1 MSKRPTNRRP
11 NARAAFLRYLRQ
23 QLWGDLKSS
32 VLAKFSWLQSLVVRP
47 GRVRVPRKAIE
58 KARSSGQRQLVTPEG
73 LEARKLLAAD
83 FYIAAV
89 GNSPEGAFPGGFEI
103 KTDVPPT
110 VTTTLEYAVATTI
123 SGLPV
128 ATPSDDY
135 PVLSGEVVFSP
146 GQTQALIQVAAT
158 DDDMLE
164 PTEYVKIEL
173 VDGVDYSVN
182 DTLGLGVDASI
193 AIEDLDA
200 GTLKIEAVDPTASE
214 VDSDPGQFAVYIENS
229 IGLSLGYAEDLTVSL
244 DISGSATNGTD
255 YTTVASSVVLPAGAT
270 EALIDIDAI
279 ADSDNFENM
288 PNEDVVISITG
299 FSSATFTHPSL
310 THDATA
316 ATVTIEDP
324 DRPSAQLSAS
334 TVSLEEG
341 EVISYTVSLDSVAA
355 GGEEL
360 LLTLGGDADASD
372 LDPTS
377 TTYPVSFAASETT
390 KVIEVTISDD
400 MLVEDVEL
408 LEADL
413 SYVAGAVAL
422 GSVTSADATIAASDP
437 ATLTIGDASVVEGAM
452 AVVSFTLDKAVGP
465 ETVLD
470 VTLTGSNADTAA
482 PGDFNDVTE
491 VTFAAM
497 SSIGVATINVLDDTL
512 VEGEET
518 VEISASFTNSSLIE
532 TSDTGSLTIGDVN
545 SGEFSIGAFSA
556 VAEDAGTLTIPVTLD
571 VPAQVDTAVSYSITT
586 PGTAGFAS
594 SFDISGPL
602 TGTVDFTAG
611 ATEGSILIPIVDDSI
626 VEADEQFVVELTG
639 VDTGTHTL
647 SLTAN
652 TTPANATIEQ
662 SDSATVNIQTAA
674 ATVTEGDMGTSLTND
689 FRVVLSNPVSVET
702 TVTLS
707 ISGTADPVD
716 EYSPTATFPVVIP
729 ANTQLVSVPM
739 TLFGDDGV
747 EDDETVIASVT
758 GAIGGAMGLPVVGGV
773 SATMTIEDD
782 DAAEL
787 TLESANITASE
798 GSSAVLT
805 LTLSNTV
812 DSVTTIHYTVNE
824 GTATSD
830 DYTVFSGS
838 VTIPADAGP
847 SATVP
852 IAIPIFNDAIIEGD
866 QTFSVDLSLDAGSD
880 PDITLVDSSADVT
893 ISANDA
899 AVVNLS
905 RTGPSIITEDATPTE
920 LTYTLGL
927 SPNWESDSDIVVVVG
942 TNGSGDAIEGA
953 DYTVPTGVSQSIT
966 FSKSDTVATEYTF
979 TVTVDDDALVE
990 ADETFDVSILSVI
1003 PADGA
1008 PVSAGIDTD
1017 TVTIH
1022 DDDESEV
1029 TLSAPTLVNES
1040 ATEALVTVT
1049 IEPVEVPVEVTV
1061 ATAGDAS
1068 DVTLTP
1074 QVASFTAGQ
1083 TTAVVTIGI
1092 TDDNIDEAN
1101 ETFSV
1106 ALTSLSASGP
1116 SLVAGSPASATIT
1129 IEDDDD
1135 AEITVTAESATYD
1148 EGDTATFIISMT
1160 PSDADVVVYYETAD
1174 GSATDGD
1181 DYTGVTGSV
1190 TLNSMTATAAIEV
1203 TIDTDMDIEP
1213 DETFSLSLTSIT
1225 GGNSPTV
1232 VTDEAT
1238 VTIDDGGE
1246 AELTLSDPGTVAE
1259 NVGTVLYTIG
1269 LDARDAGADDATVS
1283 YWTADGT
1290 AVDGTDYTG
1299 VSGNLV
1305 FAPSETEKVVTV
1317 TISDDN
1323 LVESDSDFDFQI
1335 SLVEDGG
1342 VDIGPT
1348 SLSVDTGIDDDD
1360 TASASISRFFDGAE
1374 GVGPGTGITGRFT
1387 ISLTNPVE
1395 EPTTIFYGVD
1405 GASTADEGTDFETLV
1420 TSVVIPAHSLTANV
1434 DVVPLNDTT
1443 VEGDES
1449 VIVTLSSADAAPIDS
1464 GSLTATGGDTLTIV
1478 DNDVAVVDVSS
1489 GSVTEG
1495 DNITF
1500 TLTLSK
1506 PVVDDVTVPYTLG
1519 GSATEGA
1526 DYSGMAGSVVFTSLG
1541 ALTQE
1546 VVLTGMGDTIVEGD
1560 ETVELNLGTVTGGS
1574 GAASA
1579 GTDGTVD
1586 IADDDSAV
1594 INIAAALTTITE
1606 SDDAQ
1611 FIVFLSSL
1619 AEQDTTVTV
1628 NLSGSA
1634 DPVDDYDV
1642 PATTQV
1648 VIPGGSP
1655 STNLVININ
1664 DMDGLVE
1671 GPETLI
1677 GTIDSMFTA
1686 TGDISLGATTSATVT
1701 ITDDDD
1707 AIASI
1712 VDAGSLAFSE
1722 GVGTATITVELSNE
1736 STADTT
1742 IGYSLSDGSAV
1753 AAGTDVAETDYA
1765 AASGSITI
1773 PTGET
1778 TGLITVAIDP
1788 DLIVEGDEFFDLTLT
1803 GISNADGAAS
1813 LGASISPVTIEDDD
1827 SALVT
1832 IDPASTSILEDG
1844 GDVVFTVSL
1853 SKASDD
1859 SVVIPFA
1866 ESGTA
1871 TAGVSDDYTITG
1883 GPLTI
1888 AAGDK
1893 TADITVSVVDN
1904 TIVESTESLVISL
1917 DGSSLAGEISL
1928 GATDQG
1934 TLVIN
1939 DDDQAAVLIPATL
1952 VANEA
1957 TGVASIPISLTT
1969 ENDVPFNLT
1978 YSISF
1983 PAASTTAAE
1992 AADVAEPLTGTI
2004 AVPANTTAIDFPLS
2018 LVNDNIVE
2026 LDETFTFELTGID
2039 AASISLDAGASLT
2052 TITIDS
2058 EDESV
2063 LRVLTPGPS
2072 SSSSQNEGDVTATSD
2087 LFFLS
2092 LSNPVT
2098 TPTTVTYSFDSST
2111 ADAGTDFNVAAPTS
2125 TVVPANVTSFAIP
2138 VEILGDELVE
2148 ADEVIS
2154 MSLEAASNPDVV
2166 LNVTSNTIADATLV
2180 NDDGDA
2186 TLSVETDA
2194 MTGTIAEGGQVVFT
2208 LSLSAPVGET
2218 TTISYDL
2225 LSPAGTYDTEGFL
2238 DSAAVT
2244 SLSLDSQ
2251 FIDTT
2256 APLGTGTIEIPS
2268 GSQEVFIT
2276 IDAIDDNV
2284 VESDEGLTLSVSGI
2298 DPAFVLGSGAS
2309 DSVVIEDN
2317 DSTELVIVGD
2327 TNGFEE
2333 GPVNANFRLILTNP
2347 MDTPLEVTVDDMVAG
2362 AGFGLATPTDD
2373 FVPLGGPTDFT
2384 VGAGETTLPIEVTIE
2399 NDMIAEVPEL
2409 VQYTAESA
2417 TPGAA
2422 YQPGD
2427 FTLVSGSDV
2436 AFITIVDNDEASV
2449 TINDLSVDETVGTA
2463 TVTVDFDEIQT
2474 DTVLTFTLAN
2484 NSALVGEDYSGP
2496 TTITKAVTAGEVST
2510 TIEIPII
2517 DDSVVEQ
2524 DEVFQV
2530 SLSGYTSDEPFGIA
2544 VPAEGSV
2551 TIDSEDQATAVILPG
2566 SAVEDGQP
2574 MVVTISLTSLSD
2586 EETQVTLAVSDDTAV
2601 SPDDYS
2607 PAATIV
2613 ATVPANSAIGTVT
2626 IGTTGGDDTLA
2637 PLDDTLIEGA
2647 ETVSVSITGISGD
2660 NAGDITAGADEAFT
2674 IVDNDTLDLSI
2685 SGSPASIDEAS
2696 GIALVTLSLATAA
2709 VSDVTIQ
2716 LGTGGDADASD
2727 YTLSSTEAVIPMGAT
2742 TAVVSVTA
2750 DPDADNEL
2758 DETVVVSIDS
2768 VDGFTSLQV
2777 PAIGDA
2783 STITILDDDTPKV
2796 SVEFSADSVEEG
2808 DPVDLVVNLDKPA
2821 TDEFTLFYST
2831 GGDADG
2837 TDYTGLDGSVIVPV
2851 SATVVTV
2858 PVTVTDD
2865 VDPEALET
2873 LEVQLTSITSGV
2885 SLAAVTET
2893 PDNAT
2898 LTIVDNDTPLLTV
2911 SKLAD
2916 AIDPDGDTGAGTNGV
2931 FLINL
2936 SNTVGTDTTVT
2947 FSLSGSASSTDTL
2960 DYTVASTTTAIIPAG
2975 QNNTF
2980 VNIEPVNDGVVEENQ
2995 DVVITLVSFTGDS
3008 DIEIVSTSDNEA
3020 TLTVMDMD
3028 EAEVSISIPQT
3039 SVTEGSSFD
3048 IVVELDK
3055 PTEHGFEIDL
3065 SKVISPNSGT
3075 GMADTDLADPLVVPG
3090 GVTSYTVSVEATADG
3105 IVEDAET
3112 LTVTADS
3119 IVDTLPASDYDGR
3132 VTVNSVSMANE
3143 DAIVIEDNDTLQIQG
3158 APVINGGAVQRSRV
3172 TEIKVVLN
3180 GEIEATEIANI
3191 HVSNRDTMA
3200 AIDIAPTVFDY
3211 DSATGLTTISVRFQ
3225 GVGTDMTP
3233 ALTSLLDGN
3242 YELKLDSSLKDKTG
3256 SMLGTD
3262 FVFGSLATDG
3272 FYRLFGD
3279 ATGPGA
3285 GGNSTVNSADLFL
3298 FGAAYSGTYDN
3309 AFDSDNNGTLN
3320 AADIF
3325 AFGDAF
3331 GNTRDI
3337 SGF

>member
-11 NARAAFLRYLRQ
+11 NVRAAFLRALRNE
-23 QLWGDLKSS
+23 LWGNLKSS
-32 VLAKFSWLQSLVVRP
+32 LQSKFSWLQSLVVRP
-47 GRVRVPRKAIE
+47 GRVRVPRKP
-58 KARSSGQRQLVTPEG
+58 ARTARFQGSERQLVTPEG

-83 FYIAAV
+83 FYVASV

-103 KTDVPPT
+103 KTDVAP
-110 VTTTLEYAVATTI
+110 VVATTLEYSVSPTI

-135 PVLSGEVVFSP
+135 PVLSGEVVFAP
-146 GQTQALIQVAAT
+146 GQTQAFINVAAS
-158 DDDMLE
+158 DDNVLE
-164 PTEYVKIEL
+164 PTEFVKIEL
-173 VDGVDYSVN
+173 IDGGAAYGLN
-182 DTLGLGVDASI
+182 TLFDTDGTL
-193 AIEDLDA
+193 AIEDMDA
-200 GTLKIEAVDPTASE
+200 GSLTIEAVDSVASE
-214 VDSDPGQFAVYIENS
+214 IGGNSGQFAVYIENS
-229 IGLSLGYAEDLTVSL
+229 IGLSLGYSEDLTVAL
-244 DISGSATNGTD
+244 NITGTADNGAD
-255 YTTVASSVVLPAGAT
+255 YTTVASSVVLPVGAT

-279 ADSDNFENM
+279 ADANNFENT
-288 PNEDVVISITG
+288 PDESVIISIDS
-299 FSSATFTHPSL
+299 FSSASFSHSL
-310 THDATA
+310 LSVDSTP

-324 DRPSAQLSAS
+324 ARPEAVLSAS

-341 EVISYTVSLDSVAA
+341 DVISYTVSLNSMAA

-360 LLTLGGDADASD
+360 LLTLGGEADSGD

-377 TTYPVSFAASETT
+377 TTYPISFAASETT
-390 KVIEVTISDD
+390 KVIEVTIEND
-400 MLVEDVEL
+400 MLVEDAEL

-413 SYVAGAVAL
+413 SYVAGSVAL
-422 GSVTSADATIAASDP
+422 GSVTEADATIAASDP
-437 ATLTIGDASVVEGAM
+437 ATLTIGDASVAEGAM
-452 AVVSFTLDKAVGP
+452 ALVSFTLDNAVGS

-482 PGDFNDVTE
+482 PGDFDDVTE
-491 VTFAAM
+491 VTFAPG

-518 VEISASFTNSSLIE
+518 VEISASFSNASLIE
-532 TSDTGSLTIGDVN
+532 TSDTGSLTITDVN
-545 SGEFSIGAFSA
+545 SGEFSIGTSFSIE
-556 VAEDAGTLTIPVTLD
+556 EDAGTLTIPVTLD
-571 VPAQVDTAVSYSITT
+571 VPAQVATAVSYSIT
-586 PGTAGFAS
+586 PGTAS

-602 TGTVDFTAG
+602 TGTVAFAAG
-611 ATEGSILIPIVDDSI
+611 ATTGNIVVPIVDDSI
-626 VEADEQFVVELTG
+626 VEADEEFVVELTG
-639 VDTGTHTL
+639 VDTGAHTL
-647 SLTAN
+647 SLTADP
-652 TTPANATIEQ
+652 TAADVTIGQ
-662 SDSATVNIQTAA
+662 SDSATVNIQTAS

-707 ISGTADPVD
+707 IGGSATAGS
-716 EYSPTATFPVVIP
+716 EYSPTATFPVVVP

-747 EDDETVIASVT
+747 EDDETVVASVT

-787 TLESANITASE
+787 TLDSTSITAAE
-798 GSSAVLT
+798 GTNAVLT

-812 DSVTTIHYTVNE
+812 DSDTTVHYTVNE
-824 GTATSD
+824 GTATTL
-830 DYTVFSGS
+830 DYTVTSGS
-838 VTIPADAGP
+838 VVIPSNSPAD
-847 SATVP
+847 STIEISLP
-852 IAIPIFNDAIIEGD
+852 ILADMIIEGD
-866 QTFSVDLSLDAGSD
+866 QTFDVDLSLDAGAD
-880 PDITLVDSSADVT
+880 PEITLVDDSADVT

-905 RTGPSIITEDATPTE
+905 RVSPAGTITEDATPTE
-920 LTYTLGL
+920 ITYSLEL

-942 TNGSGDAIEGA
+942 TNGSGDATEGSDFTA
-953 DYTVPTGVSQSIT
+953 PTQSIT
-966 FSKSDTVATEYTF
+966 INKNDTTSTYTF

-990 ADETFDVSILSVI
+990 ADETFDVSILSVTN
-1003 PADGA
+1003 ADGA
-1008 PVSAGIDTD
+1008 LVSAGVDTD
-1017 TVTIH
+1017 IVTIH
-1022 DDDESEV
+1022 DEDESEV
-1029 TLSAPTLVNES
+1029 TLSAPSLVNES
-1040 ATEALVTVT
+1040 ASEALVTVT

-1061 ATAGDAS
+1061 TPTGSVD
-1068 DVTLTP
+1068 DITLTP

-1083 TTAVVTIGI
+1083 TVQVVTIGV
-1092 TDDNIDEAN
+1092 TDDNIDEAT
-1101 ETFSV
+1101 ESFTV
-1106 ALTSLSASGP
+1106 ALTGLPTSAP
-1116 SLVAGSPASATIT
+1116 SLVAGSPASATIS
-1129 IEDDDD
+1129 IEDNDD

-1160 PSDADVVVYYETAD
+1160 PSDTDVVVYYETVD
-1174 GSATDGD
+1174 GDATDGD

-1190 TLNSMTATAAIEV
+1190 TLNAMTTTAAVPVSIL
-1203 TIDTDMDIEP
+1203 TDMDIEP
-1213 DETFSLSLTSIT
+1213 DEDFSLSLTSIT

-1232 VTDEAT
+1232 VTDNAV
-1238 VTIDDGGE
+1238 VTIDDDGE

-1269 LDARDAGADDATVS
+1269 LDARDAGAGDATVS

-1290 AVDGTDYTG
+1290 ALDGTDYTG

-1305 FAPSETEKVVTV
+1305 FAPSDTEKVVTV

-1323 LVESDSDFDFQI
+1323 LVESDSEFDFQI

-1348 SLSVDTGIDDDD
+1348 SLTVNTGIDDED
-1360 TASASISRFFDGAE
+1360 TATASISRFFDGAE

-1420 TSVVIPAHSLTANV
+1420 TSVVIPANSLTANV
-1434 DVVPLNDTT
+1434 DVVPLNDEI
-1443 VEGDES
+1443 VEGNES

-1464 GSLTATGGDTLTIV
+1464 GSLTASGGDTLTIV

-1495 DNITF
+1495 DDITF

-1506 PVVDDVTVPYTLG
+1506 AVIEDVTVPYTLG

-1526 DYSGMAGSVVFTSLG
+1526 DYSGMASSVIFTAGGS
-1541 ALTQE
+1541 LTQE
-1546 VVLTGMGDTIVEGD
+1546 VVLTGLGDTIVEGD

-1574 GAASA
+1574 GAAAA

-1586 IADDDSAV
+1586 IADDDSAA

-1634 DPVDDYDV
+1634 DAGTDY
-1642 PATTQV
+1642 TTPMTTEV
-1648 VIPGGSP
+1648 IIPGGSP
-1655 STNLVININ
+1655 SANLIIDIN

-1686 TGDISLGATTSATVT
+1686 TGDISLGATTSATIT
-1701 ITDDDD
+1701 ITDNDD
-1707 AIASI
+1707 AVASI
-1712 VDAGSLAFSE
+1712 VDASSLTFAES
-1722 GVGTATITVELSNE
+1722 VGTATITVELSNP
-1736 STADTT
+1736 STAATT

-1753 AAGTDVAETDYA
+1753 AAGMGVAESDYA
-1765 AASGSITI
+1765 AGSGSITI
-1773 PTGET
+1773 SAGQTAGV
-1778 TGLITVAIDP
+1778 ITVAIDP
-1788 DLIVEGDEFFDLTLT
+1788 DEIVEGDESFNLTLT
-1803 GISNADGAAS
+1803 GIANVDGAAS
-1813 LGASISPVTIEDDD
+1813 LGVSAASVTIDDDD
-1827 SALVT
+1827 SAVVS
-1832 IDPASTSILEDG
+1832 IDPESTSILEDG
-1844 GDVVFTVSL
+1844 GDVVFTVEL
-1853 SKASDD
+1853 TKASDT
-1859 SVVIPFA
+1859 SVVIPFTQA
-1866 ESGTA
+1866 GTA
-1871 TAGVSDDYTITG
+1871 SLTDDYTITG

-1888 AAGDK
+1888 AAGD
-1893 TADITVSVVDN
+1893 TSAEITVSVVDN
-1904 TIVESTESLVISL
+1904 MIVEPTESLVISL
-1917 DGSSLAGEISL
+1917 DGSSLTGDISL
-1928 GATDQG
+1928 GAADEG

-1939 DDDQAAVLIPATL
+1939 DDDQAAVLIPGSL

-1983 PAASTTAAE
+1983 PPASTTAAE

-2004 AVPANTTAIDFPLS
+2004 AVPASTTLVNFPLS

-2039 AASISLDAGASLT
+2039 AASISLDSGASLT

-2058 EDESV
+2058 EDEAV

-2072 SSSSQNEGDVTATSD
+2072 SSSSQNEGDSTSTPD

-2092 LSNPVT
+2092 LSNEAT

-2125 TVVPANVTSFAIP
+2125 TVIPAGVTSFAIP
-2138 VEILGDELVE
+2138 VEVLGDTLVE

-2154 MSLEAASNPDVV
+2154 MSLESASNPDV
-2166 LNVTSNTIADATLV
+2166 LINVTSNTIADATLV

-2194 MTGTIAEGGQVVFT
+2194 MTGTIVEGGQVVFT

-2218 TTISYDL
+2218 TSISYDL
-2225 LSPAGTYDTEGFL
+2225 LSPGGAYDTEGFL
-2238 DSAAVT
+2238 DSADVT
-2244 SLSLDSQ
+2244 SLSLSPQ

-2256 APLGTGTIEIPS
+2256 ASLGSGSIEIPS
-2268 GSQEVFIT
+2268 GSQQVFIT

-2284 VESDEGLTLSVSGI
+2284 VESDEGLTLSVTGI
-2298 DPAFVLGSGAS
+2298 DPAFVLGTGAS
-2309 DSVVIEDN
+2309 ESVVIEDN

-2333 GPVNANFRLILTNP
+2333 GPVNANFRLILTKP
-2347 MDTPLEVTVDDMVAG
+2347 MDTPLDVTVNDTFIG
-2362 AGFGLATPTDD
+2362 AGFGIATPTDD
-2373 FVPLGGPTDFT
+2373 FVPLGGPTGFT
-2384 VGAGETTLPIEVTIE
+2384 VDAGETTLPIEVTIE

-2422 YQPGD
+2422 YQPSD
-2427 FTLVSGSDV
+2427 FTLVSGSDF
-2436 AFITIVDNDEASV
+2436 AFITIVDNDEAVFTIDDV
-2449 TINDLSVDETVGTA
+2449 TVDETVGTA
-2463 TVTVDFDEIQT
+2463 TVTVDFGSMIQT
-2474 DTVLTFTLAN
+2474 DATLTFTLAN

-2496 TTITKAVTAGEVST
+2496 TTITKAVTAGETST
-2510 TIEIPII
+2510 TLEIPIV

-2530 SLSGYTSDEPFGIA
+2530 SLSSYSSSDPFGIA
-2544 VPAEGSV
+2544 VPVEGTV
-2551 TIDSEDQATAVILPG
+2551 TIDSEDTATAVILPG

-2574 MVVTISLTSLSD
+2574 MVVTVSLTSLAD
-2586 EETQVTLAVSDDTAV
+2586 EETQVTLSVSDDSAV

-2607 PAATIV
+2607 PASTIV
-2613 ATVPANSAIGTVT
+2613 ATIAANSATGTAT

-2647 ETVSVSITGISGD
+2647 ETVSVAITGISGD
-2660 NAGDITAGADEAFT
+2660 NASDITSGPDEAFT

-2685 SGSPASIDEAS
+2685 TSSPASIDEAS
-2696 GIALVTLSLATAA
+2696 GVAEVTLSLATAA

-2716 LGTGGDADASD
+2716 LGTAGDADASD
-2727 YTLSSTEAVIPMGAT
+2727 YTLSDTSAVILMGDS
-2742 TAVVSVTA
+2742 TAVVTVTA
-2750 DPDADNEL
+2750 DPDTDNEL
-2758 DETVVVSIDS
+2758 DETVVLSIDS

-2777 PAIGDA
+2777 PAIGDS
-2783 STITILDDDTPKV
+2783 STVTIVDDDTPKV
-2796 SVEFSADSVEEG
+2796 SIEFSAASVEEG
-2808 DPVDLVVNLDKPA
+2808 DPVNLVVNLDKPA
-2821 TDEFTLFYST
+2821 TDEFTLFYTT

-2837 TDYTGLDGSVIVPV
+2837 TDYTGLDSSVIVPA
-2851 SATVVTV
+2851 SASVVTV

-2865 VDPEALET
+2865 TDPEDLET

-2885 SLAAVTET
+2885 SLAAVTES
-2893 PDNAT
+2893 PDSAT

-2916 AIDPDGDTGAGTNGV
+2916 AVDPDGDMGAGTNGV

-2936 SNTVGTDTTVT
+2936 SNTVVTDTTVT
-2947 FSLSGSASSTDTL
+2947 FGLAGAASASDTL

-2975 QNNTF
+2975 QNNAF
-2980 VNIEPVNDGVVEENQ
+2980 VAIEPVNDGVVEEDQ

-3020 TLTVMDMD
+3020 TLTVFDQD
-3028 EAEVSISIPQT
+3028 AAEVSIDIADT
-3039 SVTEGSSFD
+3039 SVTEGSSFNF
-3048 IVVELDK
+3048 VVELDK
-3055 PTEHGFEIDL
+3055 PTENGFEIDL

-3090 GVTSYTVSVEATADG
+3090 GVTSFTVSVEAAADG

-3112 LTVTADS
+3112 LTVTADA
-3119 IVDTLPASDYDGR
+3119 IVDNMATSDYDGR
-3132 VTVNSVSMANE
+3132 LTVNTVSMANE
-3143 DAIVIEDNDTLQIQG
+3143 DSIVIEDNDALEVVGT
-3158 APVINGGAVQRSRV
+3158 PVINGGDAQRSRL
-3172 TEIKVVLN
+3172 EQIEVVLN
-3180 GEIEATEIANI
+3180 GEVMPAELANIRLFNRDAGLMLPDVAIAAIGVGAQDSSYAYDDVSGLTTFTLRFDASDTDNVEVSATIANSLKDGNYQLQ
-3191 HVSNRDTMA
+3191 VDGSLT
-3200 AIDIAPTVFDY
+3200 
-3211 DSATGLTTISVRFQ
+3211 SATGATLGTTFDFGDVA
-3225 GVGTDMTP
+3225 TDK
-3233 ALTSLLDGN
+3233 LFRLYGDSDGN
-3242 YELKLDSSLKDKTG
+3242 RSVD
-3256 SMLGTD
+3256 LGD
-3262 FVFGSLATDG
+3262 YFAFSAAFGSASGFDKDGNGTTD
-3272 FYRLFGD
+3272 LGD
-3279 ATGPGA
+3279 FFA
-3285 GGNSTVNSADLFL
+3285 
-3298 FGAAYSGTYDN
+3298 FGAA
-3309 AFDSDNNGTLN
+3309 
-3320 AADIF
+3320 
-3325 AFGDAF
+3325 FG
-3331 GNTRDI
+3331 
-3337 SGF
+3337 SSLGF